1 MSTLHRTIHLMLLAG
16 ALLVGAVRE
25 SWAAEA
31 ASKPEAKPQAT
42 PRREGSDK
50 PRPGGKPAGVRT
62 LSEVPI
68 HGELGVTQV
77 LFITGR
83 DQHRY
88 FDFLIARY
96 LLDASALAAD
106 LVLPGSVGVAGV
118 PAIPAA
124 PASAPEAR
132 PSPEGQ

>member
-1 MSTLHRTIHLMLLAG
+1 
-16 ALLVGAVRE
+16 
-25 SWAAEA
+25 
-31 ASKPEAKPQAT
+31 
-42 PRREGSDK
+42 
-50 PRPGGKPAGVRT
+50 VRT

-96 LLDASALAAD
+96 LQDASALAAD
-106 LVLPGSVGVAGV
+106 LVLPRSVGLAGA
-118 PAIPAA
+118 PAIPVA
-124 PASAPEAR
+124 PGSTQEPR
-132 PSPEGQ
+132 TSPVDQ